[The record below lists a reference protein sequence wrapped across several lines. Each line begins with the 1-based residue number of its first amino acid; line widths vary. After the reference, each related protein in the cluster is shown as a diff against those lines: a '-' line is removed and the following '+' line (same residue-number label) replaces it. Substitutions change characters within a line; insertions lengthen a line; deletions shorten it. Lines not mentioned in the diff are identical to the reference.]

1 MSSIVTLNEDYT
13 QAAIA
18 LFGNTKPFLSEIK
31 NIGGIFNARLKYN
44 GSSAPGWIF
53 PKTKLQVVRQLVN
66 KINSGDIKPQD
77 TEPTND
83 DKRKESY
90 TRASEKSEKNEKSTE
105 ANVVLSKQEFKYI
118 MNTLTKLTQEV
129 TELKRK
135 VFPDSMEA
143 RRPQSSQPKKVVKE
157 EVSEDDDEE
166 EEDDDEEEEEEVVQ
180 PKKGPSFLR
189 KK

>member
-44 GSSAPGWIF
+44 GSTAPGWIF
-53 PKTKLQVVRQLVN
+53 PKTKLQGVRQLVN
-66 KINSGDIKPQD
+66 KINSGDIKPQEETSD
-77 TEPTND
+77 DKKKERTND
-83 DKRKESY
+83 RI
-90 TRASEKSEKNEKSTE
+90 EKNEKNEKSDK
-105 ANVVLSKQEFKYI
+105 NVTLSREEFMYI
-118 MNTLTKLTQEV
+118 MNTLTKLDREV

-135 VFPDSMEA
+135 INPDSVEV
-143 RRPQSSQPKKVVKE
+143 RRPQTAYPKKVVKE
-157 EVSEDDDEE
+157 EVSEEEDDEE
-166 EEDDDEEEEEEVVQ
+166 DMDDEDEEEEEVVQ